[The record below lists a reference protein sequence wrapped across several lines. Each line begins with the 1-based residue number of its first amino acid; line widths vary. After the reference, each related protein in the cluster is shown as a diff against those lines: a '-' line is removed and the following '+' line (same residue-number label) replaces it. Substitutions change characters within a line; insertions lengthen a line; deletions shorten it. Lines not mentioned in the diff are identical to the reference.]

1 MGLGQVPWRWKVQ
14 RCAKL
19 SLSTGGGCGWQTRGQ
34 RRSGGVDGVC
44 WWNPRPREKKNQ
56 KVRLPDLGSFARGVR
71 VDGGA
76 PVLPRI
82 PQYAADPVDYL
93 FCGGDWRSGTPIT
106 MFGVSI
112 RDPGLEA
119 KIIM

>member
-1 MGLGQVPWRWKVQ
+1 LADKGPKEKWWCGRRVLVESA
-14 RCAKL
+14 AK
-19 SLSTGGGCGWQTRGQ
+19 GK
-34 RRSGGVDGVC
+34 
-44 WWNPRPREKKNQ
+44 KKNQ

>member
-1 MGLGQVPWRWKVQ
+1 VLSCPLAQVVAAVGRQGAKGEVVVWTACAGGIRGQGKKKTK
-14 RCAKL
+14 RCA
-19 SLSTGGGCGWQTRGQ
+19 SPTWG
-34 RRSGGVDGVC
+34 
-44 WWNPRPREKKNQ
+44 P
-56 KVRLPDLGSFARGVR
+56 LPEEFESMG
-71 VDGGA
+71 GGA